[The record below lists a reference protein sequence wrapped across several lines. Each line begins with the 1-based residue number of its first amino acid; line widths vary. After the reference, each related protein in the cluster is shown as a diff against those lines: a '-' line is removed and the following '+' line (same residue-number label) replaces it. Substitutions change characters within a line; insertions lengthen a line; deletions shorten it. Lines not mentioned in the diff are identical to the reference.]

1 MIELAPEFNEFR
13 KCWETLPR
21 TAHPLIPAKRD
32 ITPARMGEMLHYIG
46 IGEMR
51 GHEDMQVLFYG
62 AGIERV
68 SGIKVT
74 GKNYYDLLP
83 SAFVKPLS
91 VFHAYILGTPC
102 GAFVSDVIATP
113 SGARYEYQSLQYPL
127 ADDHGEAKYLLVYGR
142 ARIPY
147 DDNSERESASFH
159 RDSIKDMHYI
169 DLGAGAP
176 SACIENFIFHR

>member
-1 MIELAPEFNEFR
+1 MTRLAPEFSDFQA
-13 KCWETLPR
+13 CWEALPR
-21 TAHPLIPAKRD
+21 STHPLLPAKRD
-32 ITPARMGEMLHYIG
+32 ITPIRLGEMLHYIG

-51 GHEDMQVLFYG
+51 GHQNMRVHFYG

-83 SAFVKPLS
+83 PAFVKPLS
-91 VFHAYILGTPC
+91 VFHTNILGTPC
-102 GAFVSDVIATP
+102 GAFICDVITTP

-127 ADDHGEAKYLLVYGR
+127 ADDNGEVKFLLVYGR

-147 DDNSERESASFH
+147 GDDSERDSASFH

-176 SACIENFIFHR
+176 KAGIENFEFHR